1 MQMKYSLQKQDPP
14 SIPTAHR
21 LWSLD
26 NLLPVRKRQ
35 LSEDGTQKLLLELAD
50 GQTIES
56 VSMPMPS
63 TRSICLS
70 TQVGCAIGCT
80 FCHTGQSGFIRNL
93 TLSELMAQIR
103 TTAVELHSATGI
115 WPQRAVFMGMGEPLL
130 NFEAVRDCLALLT
143 DPNGPNL
150 SWRKIQLSTIGI
162 PKQLEELGRSRLA
175 LPAISL
181 HAPTQTLRDLIMP
194 GARKWPLSELLSTL
208 RSYPLPGRERITI
221 EYILIRDVNDS
232 ESHAEQLHE
241 VLEGVR
247 AKINLIPCNPV
258 PGSPHKSPGPE
269 RIENFAR
276 RLKALGSTAFIRRS
290 LGPDIL
296 AACGQLRDE
305 QNASPQALP
314 LRENGHPTENTS

>member
-1 MQMKYSLQKQDPP
+1 MQMKYSLQKQAPP

-63 TRSICLS
+63 TRTICLS

-130 NFEAVRDCLALLT
+130 NFEAVRDCLTLLT

-296 AACGQLRDE
+296 AACGQLRSE
-305 QNASPQALP
+305 QSTSRQALP
-314 LRENGHPTENTS
+314 LRECEKATEKES